1 MNIKKNDSTI
11 TNVQIF
17 NKVKIPQGLGQIVYI
32 DDSAAQVKIDN
43 KIFWISREELEELD
57 SLTEKNS

>member
-17 NKVKIPQGLGQIVYI
+17 NKVKIPQGLGQIIYI
-32 DDSAAQVKIDN
+32 DDSAAQVKIDD
-43 KIFWISREELEELD
+43 KIFWISREELD
-57 SLTEKNS
+57 SLLKNS